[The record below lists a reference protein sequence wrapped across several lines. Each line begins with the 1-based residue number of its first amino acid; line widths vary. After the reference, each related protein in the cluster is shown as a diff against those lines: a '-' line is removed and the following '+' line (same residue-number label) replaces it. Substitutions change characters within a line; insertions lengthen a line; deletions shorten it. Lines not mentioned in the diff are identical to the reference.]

1 MDDVDS
7 TNFIEKKTNR
17 YTQEE
22 TNTLLKTPPPLGALR
37 VTRGPKAQGGGSTRY
52 AAQGYGVEEILAS
65 NLLPGRRERN
75 QSLSNK
81 IEIKIETERYDT
93 KKGKRKKKI

>member
-1 MDDVDS
+1 
-7 TNFIEKKTNR
+7 
-17 YTQEE
+17 
-22 TNTLLKTPPPLGALR
+22 
-37 VTRGPKAQGGGSTRY
+37 
-52 AAQGYGVEEILAS
+52 VEEILAS

>member
-37 VTRGPKAQGGGSTRY
+37 VTRGPKAQGG
-52 AAQGYGVEEILAS
+52 AVLATQ
-65 NLLPGRRERN
+65 R
-75 QSLSNK
+75 K
-81 IEIKIETERYDT
+81 DTEW
-93 KKGKRKKKI
+93 KKF